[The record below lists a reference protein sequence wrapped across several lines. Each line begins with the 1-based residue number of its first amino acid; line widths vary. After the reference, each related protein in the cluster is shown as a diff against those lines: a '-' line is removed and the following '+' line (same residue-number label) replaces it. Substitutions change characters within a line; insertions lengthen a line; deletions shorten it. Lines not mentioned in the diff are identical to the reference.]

1 MKKTILFILMI
12 MSSFNLFAQNDVY
25 YVILTSQKLKGEYI
39 TEDGIYR
46 STTKQLEVDKSPSI
60 FFKMVSPSR
69 KIEEV
74 FLHNDYDLEKLK
86 ADRGR
91 HGGDTMVR
99 PEELTDTK
107 IVPLSFLNTITPI
120 DLDKEFP
127 TMTYESAKARLE
139 PLRGKKVYI
148 IDRNDIKGNTVKLI
162 GVEYITR
169 RPSTLPAG
177 LL

>member
-1 MKKTILFILMI
+1 
-12 MSSFNLFAQNDVY
+12 
-25 YVILTSQKLKGEYI
+25 
-39 TEDGIYR
+39 
-46 STTKQLEVDKSPSI
+46 
-60 FFKMVSPSR
+60 MVSPSR